1 MTSSSRLLSQKEE
14 AISRSQSLASWHL
27 AHPVL
32 AKVRGLCS
40 TSSCYTRCQWTPHFT
55 SAYIWKINSRHL
67 AKSSQLSHSQLFVDI
82 VGRTY
87 RVYIYMQ
94 YIFICRV
101 WDSLGCVGVGEVS
114 VINQQIH
121 QAETGS
127 SWRHFGNRARHL
139 NPGELLLNFFRFCFT
154 SF

>member
-87 RVYIYMQ
+87 RVYIYAV
-94 YIFICRV
+94 YIHMPC
-101 WDSLGCVGVGEVS
+101 LGFLGVRRCGRS
-114 VINQQIH
+114 VCDKSTNSSGRDWQQL
-121 QAETGS
+121 ATL
-127 SWRHFGNRARHL
+127 W
-139 NPGELLLNFFRFCFT
+139 
-154 SF
+154 